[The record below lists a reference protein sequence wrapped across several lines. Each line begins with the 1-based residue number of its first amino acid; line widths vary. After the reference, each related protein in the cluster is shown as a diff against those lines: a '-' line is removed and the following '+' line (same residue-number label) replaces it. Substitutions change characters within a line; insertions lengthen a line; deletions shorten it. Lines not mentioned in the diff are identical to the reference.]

1 MTGHGFHYGPC
12 RSGRGGVA
20 GVIIVLV
27 VAGLVARAA
36 VHAVAEA
43 LPYILGAVAVT
54 GVLGGVAAAALVSA
68 TRDRRGAYTA
78 VADCDNDSDTQGVT
92 YQRYEPVAAPPRRAE
107 LPPVEQHV
115 HIHVGSAAEAAKILA
130 VVRKETQP

>member
-1 MTGHGFHYGPC
+1 MTDHGFHYGPC
-12 RSGRGGVA
+12 RGGRGGVA

-54 GVLGGVAAAALVSA
+54 GVLGGVAAAALVA
-68 TRDRRGAYTA
+68 RGFGVLFPIAY
-78 VADCDNDSDTQGVT
+78 VASIDVT
-92 YQRYEPVAAPPRRAE
+92 
-107 LPPVEQHV
+107 
-115 HIHVGSAAEAAKILA
+115 
-130 VVRKETQP
+130 